1 MNWNLRRIVAA
12 AALCVAATLAPL
24 PALAHAHLDRAMPA
38 PASVQ
43 ATAPKEVVI
52 WFTEALE
59 AKFSTIEVRD
69 GKGAAMQ
76 AGAASLVPGNTA
88 QLRVP
93 LKTLG
98 PGTYKVIWRVLSV
111 DTHRSK
117 GEFSFK
123 VAP

>member
-1 MNWNLRRIVAA
+1 MKTLGMILGLCAVA
-12 AALCVAATLAPL
+12 LLSPL
-24 PALAHAHLDRAMPA
+24 PAHAHAHLDHAIPA
-38 PASVQ
+38 ANSVQ
-43 ATAPKEVVI
+43 AKAPKEVVI

-69 GKGAAMQ
+69 GKGVAVT
-76 AGAASLVPGNTA
+76 AGAATAVPGNTA

-93 LKTLG
+93 LKDLP

-117 GEFSFK
+117 GEFSFR
-123 VAP
+123 VGP

>member
-1 MNWNLRRIVAA
+1 
-12 AALCVAATLAPL
+12 
-24 PALAHAHLDRAMPA
+24 MPA

-76 AGAASLVPGNTA
+76 AGPATLAPDNTA

-93 LKTLG
+93 LKALA